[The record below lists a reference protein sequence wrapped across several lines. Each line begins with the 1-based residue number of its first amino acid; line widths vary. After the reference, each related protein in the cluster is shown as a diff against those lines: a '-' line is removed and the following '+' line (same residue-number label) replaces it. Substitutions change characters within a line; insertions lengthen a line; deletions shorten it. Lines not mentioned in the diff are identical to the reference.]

1 MAGIIPY
8 ARGKR
13 RVTKA
18 DYQADYQA
26 DYIVVWAL
34 LSFSAYSKMK
44 NALALSKCGYC
55 SIS

>member
-8 ARGKR
+8 AQGKR
-13 RVTKA
+13 RVAK
-18 DYQADYQA
+18 A

-44 NALALSKCGYC
+44 NALTLSKCGYC